1 MTRIPDAMLAELH
14 PLVCAWV
21 EDQERLI
28 LEQGV
33 ALSEPELRIATRAGV
48 LHPERVKLLA
58 VTKTPL
64 PEEKTLRRAARAF
77 GFVSEMTDG
86 LTAGYGFFLRESRR
100 NDRALVAHELVH
112 VAQFE
117 RFGGIH
123 AFLAKYLR
131 EILENGYDAAP
142 LELEAVAFQQSRAWE
157 QDDASQRSPG
167 RPSSAA

>member
-1 MTRIPDAMLAELH
+1 
-14 PLVCAWV
+14 
-21 EDQERLI
+21 
-28 LEQGV
+28 
-33 ALSEPELRIATRAGV
+33 
-48 LHPERVKLLA
+48 
-58 VTKTPL
+58 
-64 PEEKTLRRAARAF
+64 
-77 GFVSEMTDG
+77 
-86 LTAGYGFFLRESRR
+86 
-100 NDRALVAHELVH
+100 VH